1 MFKRKRKNMSKIF
14 KGRPI
19 LQGNAESSAEVSHVG
34 FSPTASYIDIVF
46 KNSTSPIIQDH
57 DNSDLY
63 GRDISGKFLC
73 LPQSIGSSAGACM
86 MMAAAKVNALPK
98 AMLFSNHVDS
108 LSACGLLMAKNFL
121 GTPILAI
128 DMLGDEFLKEV
139 KTGDKLKISEDG
151 TVEVL
156 T

>member
-1 MFKRKRKNMSKIF
+1 MSKTF
-14 KGRPI
+14 KGRP
-19 LQGNAESSAEVSHVG
+19 LLAGNAEESAEVSHVG
-34 FSPTASYIDIVF
+34 FSPTASYIEIVF
-46 KNSTSPIIQDH
+46 KGSKSGVIKDH
-57 DNSDLY
+57 ENTDLY
-63 GRDISGKFLC
+63 GRDISGKILC

-86 MMAAAKVNALPK
+86 MMAAAKVDALPK

-139 KTGDKLKISEDG
+139 KTGDKIKISEDG
-151 TVEVL
+151 TVEVS
-156 T
+156 